1 MFKSKKINTD
11 PPKSLSMEQIMEDM
25 ETFKV
30 DKIPINRTEIIKD
43 LILFRE
49 EDKKDMTLNQWWD
62 LFQSYKLQINDMEK
76 LQKEIK
82 EIKIKLNEEQSEIA
96 TARESILNEIS
107 MNLERIK
114 EIKTPK

>member
-1 MFKSKKINTD
+1 MFKSKKISD
-11 PPKSLSMEQIMEDM
+11 PPKSLTMEQIMEDM

-30 DKIPINRTEIIKD
+30 EKIPINRTEIIKD
-43 LILFRE
+43 LMLLRE

-62 LFQSYKLQINDMEK
+62 LFQSYQLQINDMEK

-82 EIKIKLNEEQSEIA
+82 ELKSKLNEEQSEIA

>member
-1 MFKSKKINTD
+1 MFKSKKMSN
-11 PPKSLSMEQIMEDM
+11 PPKSLSMDQIMEDM

-30 DKIPINRTEIIKD
+30 DKLPINRTEIIKD
-43 LILFRE
+43 LMLLRE

-62 LFQSYKLQINDMEK
+62 LFQSYRLQINDMER

-82 EIKIKLNEEQSEIA
+82 EIKNKLKDEQLEIA

-114 EIKTPK
+114 KIKTPK

>member
-43 LILFRE
+43 LMLLRE

-82 EIKIKLNEEQSEIA
+82 EIKNKLSQEQSEIA

>member
-1 MFKSKKINTD
+1 MFKSKKLNSE
-11 PPKSLSMEQIMEDM
+11 PPKSLSMQQIMEDM

-30 DKIPINRTEIIKD
+30 DKQPMNRTEIVKD
-43 LILFRE
+43 LMLLRE

-62 LFQSYKLQINDMEK
+62 LFELYQLQINDMEK

-82 EIKIKLNEEQSEIA
+82 EMKNRLKDEQSEIA
-96 TARESILNEIS
+96 SARESILNEIS